1 MLLKFL
7 CQTTYYLSWN
17 WRLSLDQFLG
27 SFRFMYL
34 CCDAV
39 IVYDPWSRPYIL
51 HGHVNPCFSV
61 GIWAEPSRLKWRIF
75 VTNCKWLWSNQ
86 LVVLVRQ
93 EHGGYGFD
101 TQVNVS
107 FPPHGEATLR
117 VSTLC
122 MKVEEL
128 DIPNDLSGQ
137 SLIAKWRKEWLWFEQ
152 VEKISSSTT

>member
-1 MLLKFL
+1 MPNDILFIVELTSIAWSIFGSFSF
-7 CQTTYYLSWN
+7 Y
-17 WRLSLDQFLG
+17 
-27 SFRFMYL
+27 SFRFMFL
-34 CCDAV
+34 CCDVV

-51 HGHVNPCFSV
+51 LGHVNPCFSV
-61 GIWAEPSRLKWRIF
+61 GIWTEPSRLKWRIS

-101 TQVNVS
+101 AQVNVS

-117 VSTLC
+117 VSTLY

-128 DIPNDLSGQ
+128 DIPNDLSGL
-137 SLIAKWRKEWLWFEQ
+137 SLIAKWRKEWLWFWQ
-152 VEKISSSTT
+152 VAKISSSIM